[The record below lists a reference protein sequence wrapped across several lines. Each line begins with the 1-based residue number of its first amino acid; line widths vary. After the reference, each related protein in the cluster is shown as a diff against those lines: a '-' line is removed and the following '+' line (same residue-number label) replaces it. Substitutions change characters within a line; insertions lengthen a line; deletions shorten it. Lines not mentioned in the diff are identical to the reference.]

1 MDDKININLT
11 MAGVSYPL
19 TIDRDQEEMV
29 REAAKQVDIRVNAYR
44 KFYKDLPK
52 EVILGMAAFQFAL
65 ETLQQKDRND
75 TAPYTEKIKE
85 LTEVLEDYFR
95 EQG

>member
-11 MAGVSYPL
+11 MAEVSYPL